1 MCGKSLRLVAASA
14 VAAVVAMLL
23 DDDAVVSVGVG
34 GVGVTAGNTQLS
46 LMRTLLTNG
55 VALPDGKVHVAAAE
69 AEVDGALGAQLAA
82 GPFRLGFPFDF
93 GAAGLLSVLDTPF
106 PFSFAFLIAGPSA
119 AKAVPDCLMRPACW
133 LGPPHSLYFRGVV
146 WVRPSRRQA
155 YAALV

>member
-1 MCGKSLRLVAASA
+1 MCGKSLRPVVASVA
-14 VAAVVAMLL
+14 AAVVATLL
-23 DDDAVVSVGVG
+23 DEDVVVDGSVGVI
-34 GVGVTAGNTQLS
+34 VGKTQLS
-46 LMRTLLTNG
+46 IMRTLLHIGLAIPANG
-55 VALPDGKVHVAAAE
+55 GQVVTVDAE
-69 AEVDGALGAQLAA
+69 AGGALGVPFAA

-133 LGPPHSLYFRGVV
+133 LGPPHSLHFRGVA
-146 WVRPSRRQA
+146 WARPSRRQA